1 MKLYFA
7 PMEGI
12 TLSVFRNLF
21 ETWFPGTDVYF
32 SPFLVANQTLHFKNK
47 EIRDILPENNQGI
60 CLVPQLLTN
69 RADQFAWGIRELEMY
84 GYREI
89 NLNLGCSMPQVAK
102 RGKGAGFL
110 EDPEALDR
118 FFDESFELIHG
129 EDVKVSVKMRVGT
142 QDPEEIRDLTA
153 VMNRYPFSEVIV
165 HPRLMTELYS
175 GVPHM
180 DAFRYIYDACVHPV
194 AYNGDIYT
202 AGDYERI
209 TGEFPEL
216 SAVMIGRGFLRNP
229 GLMREIRK
237 TGEGEAPL
245 SYIRE
250 YHDALFDAY
259 CSLYPDQRQA
269 VTKMK
274 ELWYY
279 MRHLFKDR
287 ERELKDIK
295 KAASPAQYREAARR
309 MFA

>member
-12 TLSVFRNLF
+12 TLSVFRNMF

-60 CLVPQLLTN
+60 SLVPQLLTN
-69 RADQFAWGIRELEMY
+69 RADQFAWGIRELMTY

-110 EDPEALDR
+110 ADPEALDR
-118 FFDESFELIHG
+118 FFDEAFGLING
-129 EDVKVSVKMRVGT
+129 ESVKVSVKMRAGIG
-142 QDPEEIRDLTA
+142 DPEEIRKLTS
-153 VMNRYPFSEVIV
+153 VINRYPFSEVIV
-165 HPRLMTELYS
+165 HPRLMKELY
-175 GVPHM
+175 GGTPHM
-180 DAFRYIYDACVHPV
+180 DAFRYVYDTCVHPV
-194 AYNGDIYT
+194 SYNGDVYT
-202 AGDYERI
+202 AADYERI
-209 TGEFPEL
+209 CSEYPKL
-216 SAVMIGRGFLRNP
+216 HAVMIGRGFLRNP
-229 GLMREIRK
+229 GLMREIR
-237 TGEGEAPL
+237 GEEAVPL

-250 YHDALFDAY
+250 YHDALFEAY

-279 MRHLFKDR
+279 MRHLFEDR
-287 ERELKDIK
+287 EREMKEIK

>member
-12 TLSVFRNLF
+12 TLSVFRNMF

-60 CLVPQLLTN
+60 SLVPQLLTN
-69 RADQFAWGIRELEMY
+69 RADQFAWGIRELMTY

-110 EDPEALDR
+110 ADPEVLDR
-118 FFDESFELIHG
+118 FFDEAFGLING
-129 EDVKVSVKMRVGT
+129 EDVKVSVKMRAGIG
-142 QDPEEIRDLTA
+142 DPEEIRKLTT
-153 VMNRYPFSEVIV
+153 VINRYPFSEVIV
-165 HPRLMTELYS
+165 HPRLMKELY
-175 GVPHM
+175 GGTPHM
-180 DAFRYIYDACVHPV
+180 DAFRYVYDTCVRPV
-194 AYNGDIYT
+194 SYNGDVYT
-202 AGDYERI
+202 AADYERI
-209 TGEFPEL
+209 CSEFPKL
-216 SAVMIGRGFLRNP
+216 HAVMIGRGFLRNP
-229 GLMREIRK
+229 GLMREIR
-237 TGEGEAPL
+237 GEEAVPL
-245 SYIRE
+245 SYIKE
-250 YHDALFDAY
+250 YHDALFEAY
-259 CSLYPDQRQA
+259 CGLYPDQRQA

-279 MRHLFKDR
+279 MRHLFEDR
-287 ERELKDIK
+287 ERELKEIK

>member
-12 TLSVFRNLF
+12 TLSVFRNMF

-60 CLVPQLLTN
+60 SLVPQLLTN
-69 RADQFAWGIRELEMY
+69 RADQFAWGIRELMTY

-110 EDPEALDR
+110 ADPEALDR
-118 FFDESFELIHG
+118 FFDEAFGLING
-129 EDVKVSVKMRVGT
+129 EDVKVSVKMRAGIGS
-142 QDPEEIRDLTA
+142 PEEIRKLTT
-153 VMNRYPFSEVIV
+153 VINRYPFSEVIV
-165 HPRLMTELYS
+165 HPRLMKELY
-175 GVPHM
+175 GGTPHM
-180 DAFRYIYDACVHPV
+180 DAFRYVYDTCVRPV
-194 AYNGDIYT
+194 SYNGDVYT
-202 AGDYERI
+202 AADYERI
-209 TGEFPEL
+209 CSEYPKL
-216 SAVMIGRGFLRNP
+216 HAVMIGRGFLRNP
-229 GLMREIRK
+229 GLMREIR
-237 TGEGEAPL
+237 GEEAVPL
-245 SYIRE
+245 SYIKE
-250 YHDALFDAY
+250 YHDALFEAY
-259 CSLYPDQRQA
+259 CGLYPDQRQA

-279 MRHLFKDR
+279 MRHLFEDR
-287 ERELKDIK
+287 ERELKEIK

>member
-12 TLSVFRNLF
+12 TLSVFRNMF

-69 RADQFAWGIRELEMY
+69 RADQFAWGIRELMTY

-110 EDPEALDR
+110 ADPEVLDR
-118 FFDESFELIHG
+118 FFDEAFGLING
-129 EDVKVSVKMRVGT
+129 EDVKVSVKMRAGIG
-142 QDPEEIRDLTA
+142 DPEEIRKLTT
-153 VMNRYPFSEVIV
+153 VINRYPFSEVIV
-165 HPRLMTELYS
+165 HPRLMKELY
-175 GVPHM
+175 GGTPHM
-180 DAFRYIYDACVHPV
+180 DAFRYVYDTCVRPV
-194 AYNGDIYT
+194 SYNGDVYT
-202 AGDYERI
+202 AADYERI
-209 TGEFPEL
+209 CSEFPKL
-216 SAVMIGRGFLRNP
+216 HAVMIGRGFLRNP
-229 GLMREIRK
+229 GLMREIR
-237 TGEGEAPL
+237 GEEAVPL
-245 SYIRE
+245 SYIKE
-250 YHDALFDAY
+250 YHDALFEAY
-259 CSLYPDQRQA
+259 CGLYPDQRQA

-279 MRHLFKDR
+279 MRHLFEDR
-287 ERELKDIK
+287 ERELKEIK

>member
-12 TLSVFRNLF
+12 TLSVFRNMF

-60 CLVPQLLTN
+60 SLVPQLLTN
-69 RADQFAWGIRELEMY
+69 RADQFAWGIRELMTY

-110 EDPEALDR
+110 ADPEALDR
-118 FFDESFELIHG
+118 FFDEAFGLING
-129 EDVKVSVKMRVGT
+129 ESVKVSVKMRAGIG
-142 QDPEEIRDLTA
+142 DPEEIRKLTS
-153 VMNRYPFSEVIV
+153 VINRYPFSEVIV
-165 HPRLMTELYS
+165 HPRLMKELY
-175 GVPHM
+175 GGTPHM
-180 DAFRYIYDACVHPV
+180 DAFRYVYDTCVHPV
-194 AYNGDIYT
+194 SYNGDVYT
-202 AGDYERI
+202 AADYERI
-209 TGEFPEL
+209 CSEYPKL
-216 SAVMIGRGFLRNP
+216 HAVMIGRGFLRNP
-229 GLMREIRK
+229 GLMREIR
-237 TGEGEAPL
+237 GEEAVPL

-250 YHDALFDAY
+250 YHDALFEAY
-259 CSLYPDQRQA
+259 CGLYPDQRQA

-279 MRHLFKDR
+279 MRHLFEDR
-287 ERELKDIK
+287 EREMKEIK

>member
-12 TLSVFRNLF
+12 TLSVFRNMF

-60 CLVPQLLTN
+60 SLVPQLLTN
-69 RADQFAWGIRELEMY
+69 RADQFAWGIRELMTY

-110 EDPEALDR
+110 ADPEVLDR
-118 FFDESFELIHG
+118 FFDEAFGLING
-129 EDVKVSVKMRVGT
+129 EDVKVSVKMRAGIG
-142 QDPEEIRDLTA
+142 DPEEIRKLTS
-153 VMNRYPFSEVIV
+153 VINRYPFSEVIV
-165 HPRLMTELYS
+165 HPRLMKELY
-175 GVPHM
+175 GGTPHM
-180 DAFRYIYDACVHPV
+180 DAFRYVYDTCVRPV
-194 AYNGDIYT
+194 SYNGDVYT
-202 AGDYERI
+202 AADYERI
-209 TGEFPEL
+209 CSEFPKL
-216 SAVMIGRGFLRNP
+216 HAVMIGRGFLRNP
-229 GLMREIRK
+229 GLMREIR
-237 TGEGEAPL
+237 GEEAVPL
-245 SYIRE
+245 SYIKE
-250 YHDALFDAY
+250 YHDALFEAY
-259 CSLYPDQRQA
+259 CGLYPDQRQA

-279 MRHLFKDR
+279 MRHLFEDR
-287 ERELKDIK
+287 ERELKEIK